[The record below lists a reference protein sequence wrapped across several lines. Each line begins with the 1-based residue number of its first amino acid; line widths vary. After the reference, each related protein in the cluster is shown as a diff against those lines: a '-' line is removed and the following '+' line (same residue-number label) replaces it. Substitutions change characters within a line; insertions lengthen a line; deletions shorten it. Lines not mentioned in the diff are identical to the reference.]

1 METQGKARI
10 GFSVGNPNTEQPGAE
25 RERGRYDEH
34 RDWVEP
40 SSVGATG
47 CRDDADALQNV
58 FRHNHLMSMPG
69 AGGVRAGTLA
79 AHAMT
84 AMVVR
89 WSRTA

>member
-1 METQGKARI
+1 M
-10 GFSVGNPNTEQPGAE
+10 
-25 RERGRYDEH
+25 
-34 RDWVEP
+34 

-84 AMVVR
+84 AMVENRVGLR
-89 WSRTA
+89 GEGEAHVELPTGAAEARCNAVNRSASTR